1 MTSSEPRTTEIN
13 EQPTDALFKRYDA
26 LGVDDKL
33 ALLYYVYEAMGSSI
47 TPAAP
52 EAADPEL
59 AEPLIKA
66 LYDMSE
72 ADQLEAMRAVVRGD
86 QSDISQRYGGLSANN
101 QLLVWYGWAEA
112 MGDRIVDMPSDYE
125 AKGPLSEILS
135 DLKGMEFQSQISLL
149 REAATQMGFSN
160 VTAPPPLAET
170 GVTDSL

>member
-1 MTSSEPRTTEIN
+1 MASEKQTTQITQ
-13 EQPTDALFKRYDA
+13 QPTDALFQRYDS

-52 EAADPEL
+52 GAADPEL
-59 AEPLIKA
+59 AESLVTA
-66 LYDMSE
+66 LFDLSE
-72 ADQLEAMRAVVRGD
+72 EDQLEAMRSVVRGD

-112 MGDRIVDMPSDYE
+112 MGDRIVGMPSDYKAE
-125 AKGPLSEILS
+125 GPVKAIMS
-135 DLKGMEFQSQISLL
+135 DIKGMEFQSQISLL

-160 VTAPPPLAET
+160 VTAPPSVAET
-170 GVTDSL
+170 GTTDSL

>member
-1 MTSSEPRTTEIN
+1 MASEKQTTEITEKSTN
-13 EQPTDALFKRYDA
+13 DLFQRYDA
-26 LGVDDKL
+26 LSVDDKL
-33 ALLYYVYEAMGSSI
+33 ALLYYIYEGMGSSV

-59 AEPLIKA
+59 AQPLIEA
-66 LYDMSE
+66 LYELSE
-72 ADQLEAMRAVVRGD
+72 EEQLEAMRSVVRGEHGE
-86 QSDISQRYGGLSANN
+86 ISEQYGGLSANN

-112 MGDRIVDMPSDYE
+112 MGNRIVDMPGDYQAE
-125 AKGPLSEILS
+125 GPVQDLLS
-135 DLKGMEFQSQISLL
+135 DLKGMEFESQISLL